1 MRGTELKDGQ
11 HSTPDPGERSQL
23 WPRVLG
29 SLVILGLLIGLMIGR
44 LANPGPARL
53 DNIEVHRDA
62 LVLWF
67 NDEPQMHDEVVEGTV
82 AILFDATGAPAS
94 GRLLVS
100 GKPVSWRIRRSEQGL
115 LLTVVAARALRA
127 DSTVVQQ
134 NGRWRWVINFRMSEI

>member
-115 LLTVVAARALRA
+115 LLTAVAARPLQ
-127 DSTVVQQ
+127 VQWSGEQ
-134 NGRWRWVINFRMSEI
+134 LDGRWRTTIELREQ

>member
-67 NDEPQMHDEVVEGTV
+67 NDEPQVHDEVVEGTV

-100 GKPVSWRIRRSEQGL
+100 GKPVSWRIRRSDEGL
-115 LLTVVAARALRA
+115 MLTAVAARPLQ
-127 DSTVVQQ
+127 VQWSGEQ
-134 NGRWRWVINFRMSEI
+134 LDGRWRTTIELREQ

>member
-29 SLVILGLLIGLMIGR
+29 SLLILGLLIGLMIGR

-67 NDEPQMHDEVVEGTV
+67 NDEPQVHDEVVEGTV

-100 GKPVSWRIRRSEQGL
+100 GKPVSWRIRRSDEGL
-115 LLTVVAARALRA
+115 LLTAVAARPLQ
-127 DSTVVQQ
+127 VQWSGEQ
-134 NGRWRWVINFRMSEI
+134 LDGRWRTTIELREQ

>member
-44 LANPGPARL
+44 VANPGPARL

-67 NDEPQMHDEVVEGTV
+67 NDEPQVHDEVVEGTV

-100 GKPVSWRIRRSEQGL
+100 GKPVSWRIRRSDEGL
-115 LLTVVAARALRA
+115 LLTAVAARPLQ
-127 DSTVVQQ
+127 VQWSGEQ
-134 NGRWRWVINFRMSEI
+134 LDGRWRTTIELREQ

>member
-1 MRGTELKDGQ
+1 M
-11 HSTPDPGERSQL
+11 
-23 WPRVLG
+23 
-29 SLVILGLLIGLMIGR
+29 ILGLLIGLMIGR
-44 LANPGPARL
+44 VANPGPARL

-100 GKPVSWRIRRSEQGL
+100 GKPVSWRIRRSDEGL
-115 LLTVVAARALRA
+115 LLTAVAARPLQ
-127 DSTVVQQ
+127 VQWSGEQ
-134 NGRWRWVINFRMSEI
+134 LDGRWRTTIELREQ

>member
-67 NDEPQMHDEVVEGTV
+67 NDEPQVHDEVVEGTV

-100 GKPVSWRIRRSEQGL
+100 GKPVSWRIRRSDEGL
-115 LLTVVAARALRA
+115 LLTAVAARPLQGQWSGEQL
-127 DSTVVQQ
+127 D
-134 NGRWRWVINFRMSEI
+134 GRWRTTIELREQ

>member
-67 NDEPQMHDEVVEGTV
+67 NDEPQVHDEVVEGTV

-100 GKPVSWRIRRSEQGL
+100 GKPVSWRIRRSDEGL
-115 LLTVVAARALRA
+115 LLTAVAARSLQ
-127 DSTVVQQ
+127 VQWSGEQ
-134 NGRWRWVINFRMSEI
+134 LDGRWRTTIELREQ

>member
-67 NDEPQMHDEVVEGTV
+67 NDEPQVHDEVVEGTV

-100 GKPVSWRIRRSEQGL
+100 GKPVSWRIRRSDEGL
-115 LLTVVAARALRA
+115 LLTAVAARPLQ
-127 DSTVVQQ
+127 VQWSGEQ
-134 NGRWRWVINFRMSEI
+134 LDGRWRTTIELREQ

>member
-44 LANPGPARL
+44 VANPGPARL

-100 GKPVSWRIRRSEQGL
+100 GKPVSWRIRRSDEGL
-115 LLTVVAARALRA
+115 LLTAVAARPLQ
-127 DSTVVQQ
+127 VQWSGEQ
-134 NGRWRWVINFRMSEI
+134 LDGRWRTTIELREQ

>member
-1 MRGTELKDGQ
+1 M
-11 HSTPDPGERSQL
+11 
-23 WPRVLG
+23 
-29 SLVILGLLIGLMIGR
+29 ILGLLIGLMIGR

-115 LLTVVAARALRA
+115 LLLTAVAARPLQ
-127 DSTVVQQ
+127 VQWSGEQ
-134 NGRWRWVINFRMSEI
+134 LDGRWRTTIELREQ

>member
-67 NDEPQMHDEVVEGTV
+67 NDEPQVHDEVVEGTV

-115 LLTVVAARALRA
+115 LLTAVAARPLQ
-127 DSTVVQQ
+127 VQWSGEQ
-134 NGRWRWVINFRMSEI
+134 LDGRWRTTIELREQ

>member
-67 NDEPQMHDEVVEGTV
+67 NDEPQVHDEVVEGTV

-94 GRLLVS
+94 GQLLVS
-100 GKPVSWRIRRSEQGL
+100 GKPVSWRIRRSDEGL
-115 LLTVVAARALRA
+115 LLTAVAARPLQ
-127 DSTVVQQ
+127 VQWSGEQ
-134 NGRWRWVINFRMSEI
+134 LDGRWRTTIELREQ

>member
-100 GKPVSWRIRRSEQGL
+100 GKPVSWRIRRSDEGL
-115 LLTVVAARALRA
+115 LLTAVAARPLQ
-127 DSTVVQQ
+127 VQWSGEQ
-134 NGRWRWVINFRMSEI
+134 LDGRWRTTIELREQ

>member
-11 HSTPDPGERSQL
+11 HSTPDPSERSQL

-29 SLVILGLLIGLMIGR
+29 SLALFGLLIGLMIGR
-44 LANPGPARL
+44 LTNPEPARL
-53 DNIEVHRDA
+53 DNIEVHRDQ

-67 NDEPQMHDEVVEGTV
+67 NDEPKVHAEVVGGTV

-94 GRLLVS
+94 GRLLVD
-100 GKPVSWRIRRSEQGL
+100 GKPVTWRIQRSEEGL

-127 DSTVVQQ
+127 DSTGVRQ
-134 NGRWRWVINFRMSEI
+134 NGRWRWVVKFQMSDI